1 MEVCMA
7 LHLQDILL
15 TSRELIFAMAY
26 NFVLKNYLQIVQ
38 NPEKKSYSMDYWNAF
53 FPSLNQ
59 KTSFCENLPLLIY
72 GF

>member
-38 NPEKKSYSMDYWNAF
+38 NPEKKSYSMDY
-53 FPSLNQ
+53 
-59 KTSFCENLPLLIY
+59 
-72 GF
+72 

>member
-1 MEVCMA
+1 MA

-38 NPEKKSYSMDYWNAF
+38 NPEKKSYSMDY
-53 FPSLNQ
+53 
-59 KTSFCENLPLLIY
+59 
-72 GF
+72 